1 MFIAAPAKNSE
12 GFVAYGFVIGITPE
26 KTTSDRPLTEFAAE
40 ILGCFCKNLNGSVSG
55 TENEIALRLVLTKFY
70 TRTAM
75 VFIGNIIGAP
85 H

>member
-1 MFIAAPAKNSE
+1 MHLK
-12 GFVAYGFVIGITPE
+12 
-26 KTTSDRPLTEFAAE
+26 KTTSDRPLTESATE
-40 ILGCFCKNLNGSVSG
+40 ILASFCKNLNGSVSG
-55 TENEIALRLVLTKFY
+55 TEDEAALRLVLTKFY